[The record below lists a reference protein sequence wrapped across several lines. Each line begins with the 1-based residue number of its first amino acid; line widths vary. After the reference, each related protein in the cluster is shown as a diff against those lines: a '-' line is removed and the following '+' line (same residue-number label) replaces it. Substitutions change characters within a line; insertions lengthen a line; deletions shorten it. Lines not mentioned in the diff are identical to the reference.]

1 MKVMKTIYKLAIVTT
16 LLGVTACSEKLTDAN
31 IDPNVVDPATGN
43 PNMIM
48 PTVLS
53 AAATDYLLKGW
64 NEPAGVVQHIQ
75 HDSWNSGINHYDWSA
90 QDWTNYYGMLRNNNY
105 LLKSPNAYPFHQ
117 GVALTMKAF
126 VFGMITDL
134 WGDAPYTDALKG
146 DEGLFEPVFDTQE
159 TIYRGILSDLWAAS
173 DIFATGDNSGYLAG
187 YDVYYAGDPAKWQRF
202 ANSLILRY
210 AMRISEKLPD
220 VAKDNIE
227 RVVASGVYIK
237 TPADDAV
244 ITYVGTQTSN
254 AWPIEAPWTGDSPFS
269 NFRRRKPGQK
279 LIDQMLSTQD
289 PRLAV
294 WWSPVQVQWVVDPS
308 LDKYMDDAIY
318 RNNQRLSVVTLPDAE
333 LQQGIAAGDKF
344 TRRFNPN
351 RKGANDPELNANLY
365 VGLPA
370 GLVSPDSHNGNPDP
384 GQDKPNQH
392 VSLMSHLYRT
402 HSDPDLM
409 KSRIISSAEVSF
421 ILAEAA
427 LKGWSVNGSA
437 ESHYLEGIRNS
448 LITWKQEDA
457 YGEFVAR
464 DGIAFNSANALQQI
478 ITQKWVASWTGAVEA
493 WMDFR
498 RTGWPDLKAGPASPQ
513 PVLPLRFIY
522 GSAEQLANPTNIEE
536 AITRLEQNQYSNQ
549 PNSQWSKP
557 WVVQGTG
564 KPW

>member
-1 MKVMKTIYKLAIVTT
+1 MKVMKTLYKLAIVSV
-16 LLGVTACSEKLTDAN
+16 LFCAISCSDKLTEAN

-48 PTVLS
+48 PTVL
-53 AAATDYLLKGW
+53 ATAATDYLLKGW
-64 NEPAGVVQHIQ
+64 NEPAGIVQHIQ
-75 HDSWNSGINHYDWSA
+75 HDSWNSGINHYDWTP

-105 LLKSPNAYPFHQ
+105 LLTSPNAYPFHE

-126 VFGMITDL
+126 IFGMITDL

-159 TIYRGILSDLWAAS
+159 TIYRGILADLQAAS

-187 YDVYYAGDPAKWQRF
+187 YDVYYGGDPAKWQRF

-220 VAKDNIE
+220 VAKAEIE
-227 RVVASGVYIK
+227 RVAASGIYIK

-279 LIDQMLSTQD
+279 LIDQLLSTQD

-294 WWSPVQVQWVVDPS
+294 WWSPVQVQWVADPT
-308 LDKYMDDAIY
+308 LGRYMDDAIY
-318 RNNQRLSVVTLPDAE
+318 RNDERLSVVTLPDAE
-333 LQQGIAAGDKF
+333 FEQAIAAGNKF

-351 RKGANDPELNANLY
+351 LKGANDPELNTDLY

-370 GLVSPDSHNGNPDP
+370 GLVSPDSYNGNPDA

-392 VSLMSHLYRT
+392 VSLMSHLYRN
-402 HSDPDLM
+402 HSDPELM

-437 ESHYLEGIRNS
+437 ESHYLDGIRNS
-448 LITWKQEDA
+448 LITWKQEGA
-457 YGEFVAR
+457 YADFVTR
-464 DGIAFNSANALQQI
+464 EGVAFNSATALQQI
-478 ITQKWVASWTGAVEA
+478 ITQKWIASWTGAVEA

-498 RTGWPDLKAGPASPQ
+498 RTGWPDLKPGPASAQ
-513 PVLPLRFIY
+513 PVLPVRFIY
-522 GSAEQLANPTNIEE
+522 GSAEQLANSANIAE
-536 AITRLEQNQYSNQ
+536 AIKRLEQNQYSNQ

-557 WVVQGTG
+557 WIIQGTG